1 VHNYALIAKPK
12 KGLLWTDQAT
22 QAFHKLKLTMMR
34 TPVLALSDFNKSFS
48 TETDPCNTGI
58 GAVLMQDKHPTHLS
72 KALE

>member
-1 VHNYALIAKPK
+1 
-12 KGLLWTDQAT
+12 
-22 QAFHKLKLTMMR
+22 MMR